1 MDIIAGVIVAVLF
14 IVLSFIYKRIKIR
27 KRFSTAFMSGFIAF
41 IIFTGKV
48 ASLGQKIS
56 IIVVTLLLIYAVN
69 LKIGDENGELRTPGE
84 E

>member
-1 MDIIAGVIVAVLF
+1 MDIIAGVVVAVLF
-14 IVLSFIYKRIKIR
+14 IVLSFIYKKIKVR
-27 KRFSTAFMSGFIAF
+27 KKIATASMSGFIAF

-69 LKIGDENGELRTPGE
+69 LKIRDEDGELRTPGE
-84 E
+84 D